1 MYKKILITI
10 LSLLCLCSNPV
21 YAEDIIEQPTEV
33 LTENA
38 KITQDAPTETIDD
51 TIDDIEDDSNIDDVT
66 TDTTKDEVQEPKED
80 NDTIDES
87 NNATDETLSNNQE
100 NINAEEENA
109 NDKIADEENIE
120 TSAVEKATITF
131 NTNGG
136 VLSNKTLTTMK
147 NIGDTY
153 GMLSGEGKHFE
164 SSKDNEVL
172 GYANYDFGSKI
183 TISTKINFD
192 NFDSTQEWFGNWET
206 AGFGLGYDSYDN
218 RIYLSVCTNGDYKVM
233 YIPNTLDINEDHWI
247 TAVYDAPFDKM
258 QIYIDGILQS
268 GELSLDDENNPTKG
282 PINVSKAPFALG
294 CNPDIWNDGLTHL
307 EGSQFFGN
315 IYKAGVWTKVLS
327 KAEIIDMVMNDYIK
341 GDALINLDY
350 VPIKGGYTFLGWYD
364 EDGNKVS
371 SNTIVTRDMTLTA
384 RWQQAYEWSVPSEI
398 VFNNNSNTDSQKQNV
413 SITNNNNNAK
423 MRISLSSNNTFELI
437 NKEGIKKNFKI
448 YKNDKELKSNDVV
461 LTNRDEDGTTT
472 QELNFELQPSNI
484 EYAGDYKGQVNFVIE
499 PYYEAEAKDIIE
511 IEGKGYTIIEQVEGS
526 KYKVLATDTFQHR
539 FDASSNE
546 YAHSEIATY
555 LDNDYYN
562 TLPASIKNAIVEVS
576 IQQRVSSTG
585 YDNGKNSPT
594 WTGETKDAGS
604 HKVFIPSWDEAT
616 KIYYTRDLM
625 AYYAYKGLTWLRDTY
640 SGNVFC
646 VENSGSLDS
655 ENPNSGSYYIR
666 PAMVLDLSKVTYQL
680 NKAYGEN

>member
-10 LSLLCLCSNPV
+10 LSLLCLCSNTV

-38 KITQDAPTETIDD
+38 EITQDAPTETIDD
-51 TIDDIEDDSNIDDVT
+51 TIDDIEDDSNINDVT
-66 TDTTKDEVQEPKED
+66 TGTTQDEVQEPKED
-80 NDTIDES
+80 NVTSDES
-87 NNATDETLSNNQE
+87 NNTTDETLSNSQE
-100 NINAEEENA
+100 NIDAEEENT
-109 NDKIADEENIE
+109 NDKIADEENVEVATIE
-120 TSAVEKATITF
+120 KVTITF
-131 NTNGG
+131 NPNGG
-136 VLSNKTLTTMK
+136 TLNNKALTATK
-147 NIGDTY
+147 NVGDTY

-164 SSKDNEVL
+164 SSKDNENL

-192 NFDSTQEWFGNWET
+192 NFDSTQEWFGNWEA

-218 RIYLSVCTNGDYKVM
+218 RFYLSVCTNGDYKVM
-233 YIPNTLDINEDHWI
+233 SIPNTLYINEDYWI
-247 TAVYDAPFDKM
+247 TAVYDAPADIM

-268 GELSLDDENNPTKG
+268 GELSSESENNPTKG
-282 PINVSKAPFALG
+282 LINVSKAPFALG
-294 CNPDIWNDGLTHL
+294 CNPEIYNDGLTHL
-307 EGSQFFGN
+307 EASQFFGN
-315 IYKAGVWTKVLS
+315 IYKAGVWTKALS
-327 KAEIIDMVMNDYIK
+327 DTEIKDMVMNDYIK

-364 EDGNKVS
+364 EDGNKIS
-371 SNTIVTRDMTLTA
+371 SNTTVTRNMTLTA
-384 RWQQAYEWSVPSEI
+384 RWAEAFEWSVPSEI

-413 SITNNNNNAK
+413 SITNNYNNAK

-448 YKNDKELKSNDVV
+448 YKNNKELKSNDVV
-461 LTNRDEDGTTT
+461 LTNRNEDGTTT

-499 PYYEAEAKDIIE
+499 PYYEAEAKDVIE

-526 KYKVLATDTFQHR
+526 KYMVLASDTFQHR

-585 YDNGKNSPT
+585 YDNNKNSPT

-604 HKVFIPSWDEAT
+604 HKVFVPSWDEVT

-625 AYYAYKGLTWLRDTY
+625 AYYACKDLTWLRDTY

-646 VENSGSLDS
+646 VRNSGSLDS
-655 ENPNSGSYYIR
+655 KNPNSSSCYTR

-680 NKAYGEN
+680 NKAYGVN